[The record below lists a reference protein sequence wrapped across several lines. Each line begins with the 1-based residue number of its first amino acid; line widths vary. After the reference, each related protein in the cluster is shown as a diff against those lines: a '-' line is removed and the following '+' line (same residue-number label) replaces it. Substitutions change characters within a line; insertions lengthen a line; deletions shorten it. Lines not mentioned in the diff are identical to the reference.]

1 MSLNLLM
8 LSGDRDVAAGRR
20 GPFYDTL
27 AGLAAEF
34 AHIDVLTPSGPDM
47 HPRSLHGHVRVHPS
61 SAPRVL
67 QAVWL
72 VRKARALA
80 ARRRYHLIV
89 SHDHGM
95 FSNGMAALWLST
107 RLRTPY
113 VSEIHHVPAH
123 PKRAQWWEP
132 ATKLGYRLYAR
143 LAASRARA
151 IRVVNRREVPDLL
164 AAWGVPREKILV
176 LPSAY
181 IDRAIFAP
189 NATPKRYALGF
200 VGRLVANKNPRYLAA
215 IIESIAAANTG
226 ARFVIVGRGREGER
240 LRRRLELRGILGRVE
255 MRPWVDGPAEL
266 AALYRQMD
274 ALVCTSLSEGGP
286 RVCLEA
292 MACGVPVFTTPVG
305 LMPETVR
312 DGANGW
318 ILPWDQVA
326 GAELVRRVL
335 ADRPALQAAARAA
348 RAATEPF
355 DRDRVLGAYAAAYRG
370 LAEENLA

>member
-1 MSLNLLM
+1 
-8 LSGDRDVAAGRR
+8 
-20 GPFYDTL
+20 
-27 AGLAAEF
+27 
-34 AHIDVLTPSGPDM
+34 
-47 HPRSLHGHVRVHPS
+47 
-61 SAPRVL
+61 
-67 QAVWL
+67 
-72 VRKARALA
+72 
-80 ARRRYHLIV
+80 
-89 SHDHGM
+89 
-95 FSNGMAALWLST
+95 
-107 RLRTPY
+107 
-113 VSEIHHVPAH
+113 
-123 PKRAQWWEP
+123 
-132 ATKLGYRLYAR
+132 
-143 LAASRARA
+143 
-151 IRVVNRREVPDLL
+151 VVNRREVPDLL

-181 IDRAIFAP
+181 IDLATFAP

-305 LMPETVR
+305 LMPDTVR
-312 DGANGW
+312 DGVNGW
-318 ILPWDQVA
+318 ILPWNQAA

-335 ADRPALQAAARAA
+335 SDRPALQAAAREA
-348 RAATEPF
+348 RAATESF